1 MLGSGLIC
9 HDLFRVELI
18 IPLKSSGH
26 QGEKGQLEQRMIALF
41 TPMVCPDPRSMVLPT
56 PGGPTDSIRPFS
68 K

>member
-26 QGEKGQLEQRMIALF
+26 QGEKGQLL
-41 TPMVCPDPRSMVLPT
+41 PRSMVLPT